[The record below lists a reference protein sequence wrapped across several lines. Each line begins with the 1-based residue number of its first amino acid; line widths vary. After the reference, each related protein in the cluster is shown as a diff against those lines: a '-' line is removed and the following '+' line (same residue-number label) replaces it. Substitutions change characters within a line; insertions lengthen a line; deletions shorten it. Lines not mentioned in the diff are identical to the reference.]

1 MQEKRNIEIYEDEL
15 DLREIFLTLWR
26 RKWLIARITFAVVL
40 VTALYSIIHPKIY
53 EVFMVVEPGIID
65 VTTDGKYDYLD
76 TADNI
81 KGKIESDSYLQRIL
95 KALHLTPND
104 MDFKFKANI
113 PRNANV
119 LVVSSEFQAN
129 KTDFGLQVL
138 HQLLSELQNDYAREV
153 RRKKDEYQK
162 QILMK
167 KNQLSEI
174 EIQRKDLDQQIGIKQ
189 GLSREKSEQIKLII
203 SKLSICERRESDLL
217 NDLKEVK
224 GNTQRI
230 TSQRDQILKQTSVNN
245 ENGIA
250 DLLYSTTI
258 QQNVAFFNELKNQI
272 NLNRIE
278 RENYKSNIKD
288 LEKDINEIKLEV
300 ERLKL
305 KQSEELKSKIEAI
318 GIELEDLQNKISQIQ
333 NIKTISEPTV
343 SSHPVRPKIYLNI
356 FMALIGGSILG
367 IFLALILEY
376 ASKAKG
382 TMQSSNEKFRE
393 Q

>member
-1 MQEKRNIEIYEDEL
+1 MQEKQNIEIYEDEI

-26 RKWLIARITFAVVL
+26 RKWLIAGITFAVVL

-65 VTTDGKYDYLD
+65 VTMDGKYDYLD

-81 KGKIESDSYLQRIL
+81 KGKIESNSYFPRIL
-95 KALHLTPND
+95 KALHLTPDD
-104 MDFKFKANI
+104 MDFVFKANI

-129 KTDFGLQVL
+129 KTDFGLRVS

-167 KNQLSEI
+167 KNQISEI
-174 EIQRKDLDQQIGIKQ
+174 EVQRKDLDQQIGIKQ
-189 GLSREKSEQIKLII
+189 GLSREKREQIKLII
-203 SKLSICERRESDLL
+203 SKCSICERRESDLL

-258 QQNVAFFNELKNQI
+258 QQNMAFFNELKNQI
-272 NLNRIE
+272 DLSRIE

-288 LEKDINEIKLEV
+288 LEKDINENELEV

-305 KQSEELKSKIEAI
+305 KQTGELKSKIDAI

-343 SSHPVRPKIYLNI
+343 SSHPVKPKTYLNI
-356 FMALIGGSILG
+356 FMALIGGTILG
-367 IFLALILEY
+367 IFLAFILEY

-382 TMQSSNEKFRE
+382 HYAVKQ
-393 Q
+393 